1 MAWSPYLPWVEY
13 LFKDERMVDASV
25 IHLKLSASLMV
36 HPTFHIS
43 YVKPVAESELSPMVD
58 YWNIDG
64 IHSPADPGRLPAGPW
79 LARSGRVGGLRSGVA
94 VVGPLPTH
102 PRHGTAPVCLS
113 GPPRQAY

>member
-64 IHSPADPGRLPAGPW
+64 IPAYTVQQILDVCRRGRGWQDL
-79 LARSGRVGGLRSGVA
+79 VE
-94 VVGPLPTH
+94 
-102 PRHGTAPVCLS
+102 
-113 GPPRQAY
+113 